1 MLLADRLVQSHLLKQ
16 SIVQERADQLEV
28 KLIGLMFTDL
38 FTRISKQIEEGL
50 ENSRHLDYMQKLQIQ
65 EWFLPVL

>member
-1 MLLADRLVQSHLLKQ
+1 MLLANRLVQSHLLKQ

-38 FTRISKQIEEGL
+38 FTRISEQIEEGL